1 MEYKNWKELYIEN
14 RSLIDFEFKN
24 RLYDVLNKLLQKIDY
39 FQNEEHKE
47 IDGGEPYS
55 VNQPHRDNIE
65 KLEKFYRPLYNY
77 INTVSLPLME
87 QHKTY
92 LDKIRHEFVDLVFPE
107 LTEDGINKMR
117 GKPHWYEDYVR
128 TCRRAYDLSQM
139 LEAIFRYS
147 YELGATN
154 IDAEPEDK
162 YNQKEFSWDEGTF
175 YEKVRKL
182 HLSRMQSY
190 GKNTI
195 FGKMLASIVDMGTR
209 MGYDQAIKDGLSEE
223 EAHKKSYD
231 VGMQQGID
239 FLKQCFKTEDNDS
252 QNDNQK

>member
-1 MEYKNWKELYIEN
+1 M
-14 RSLIDFEFKN
+14 IDFEYKH
-24 RLYDVLNKLLQKIDY
+24 RLYEVLNKLLHKIDY

-47 IDGGEPYS
+47 IDGGQPYS

-92 LDKIRHEFVDLVFPE
+92 LDNLRREFTDLVFPE

-128 TCRRAYDLSQM
+128 NCQRAYNLSQM
-139 LEAIFRYS
+139 LEAFFNYV
-147 YELGATN
+147 YDLGATN
-154 IDAEPEDK
+154 VDAEPEDK
-162 YNQKEFSWDEGTF
+162 YNQKEFPWDEETF
-175 YEKVRKL
+175 YQKVRRF
-182 HLSRMQSY
+182 HISEMESY
-190 GKNTI
+190 GKDTS

-223 EAHKKSYD
+223 EAYKKSYD
-231 VGMQQGID
+231 VGIEQGKD
-239 FLKQCFKTEDNDS
+239 FLRKCLKIDMNNGTIFVS
-252 QNDNQK
+252 